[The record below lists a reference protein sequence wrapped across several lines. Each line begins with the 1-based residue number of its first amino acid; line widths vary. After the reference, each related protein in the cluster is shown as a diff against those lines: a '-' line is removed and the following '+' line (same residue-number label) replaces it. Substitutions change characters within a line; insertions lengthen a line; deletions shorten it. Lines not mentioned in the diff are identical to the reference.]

1 MCLFLDRL
9 SFQLSC
15 RLHNLH
21 SQGQTL
27 PMNKTGFMMWRETAF
42 KPVRRVIDRYN
53 SVTTGKGGGADSK
66 WELRLECHAECNL
79 WQQLLKDNKYDY
91 FVQLHKFDNC
101 SREDNPRFTFTIPRT
116 NTWDGSSI
124 WFQSPVFPLCWLLIT
139 SEAIKVIPFKMTSCL
154 MHRPRF
160 QIAQCV
166 WTDGRTCNQSW

>member
-1 MCLFLDRL
+1 MCLFLDCPFSCPVVYITCTVRGRL
-9 SFQLSC
+9 FLWIKQDLWC
-15 RLHNLH
+15 GERRH
-21 SQGQTL
+21 SSQSDEWLTD
-27 PMNKTGFMMWRETAF
+27 TTAWQQE
-42 KPVRRVIDRYN
+42 R
-53 SVTTGKGGGADSK
+53 GAGADSR

-91 FVQLHKFDNC
+91 FVQLHKCDNG

-116 NTWDGSSI
+116 NTWDGSSN

-160 QIAQCV
+160 QIAHCV